1 MTILGFYL
9 LVPELKYDACLYSW
23 LVLCKPWILFKI
35 AISTKHAKQTEKI
48 NSHGRFYETLC
59 LSFIKVKMHL
69 RQFFCCC
76 CFNLRRGDE
85 RNFEPCNLMKRT
97 ECDQLVTDQDFSPLS
112 PILHYSNLL
121 DGYKYNCS
129 SWNVQFLK
137 KKHQIHWIHSEQN
150 PNLTLVSI

>member
-1 MTILGFYL
+1 MTILGYYL

-35 AISTKHAKQTEKI
+35 AIGTKHAKQTEKI
-48 NSHGRFYETLC
+48 NSHCHFYGTLC

-69 RQFFCCC
+69 RQIFCC

-137 KKHQIHWIHSEQN
+137 KTHQIHWIHSEQN